1 MKIIV
6 FTLTYNNADVVPFFL
21 RHYSAFADEISA
33 FDDFSTDGTR
43 ELLKANPKVILRD
56 WPHPGS
62 GIDEVLFLA
71 HWKEWYQKARGGFD
85 WVIIADSDEIIHAP
99 DVRTVL
105 SDQQALGY
113 EVIRTNGWNMT
124 GNGLPKDDGRQ
135 IWEISPM
142 GVRAPVYSKPVV
154 FRPHIEISW
163 NLGKHAL
170 QDCSPEVTPRPLL
183 KLLHYRYM
191 GSTYTRIKNAKN
203 YARCGLAT
211 GDKAAA
217 WSNARSYDGPDK
229 EHSPQ
234 WADFAKTKAIN
245 ALEAPFYD

>member
-6 FTLTYNNADVVPFFL
+6 FVLTYNNADVVPFFL
-21 RHYSAFADEISA
+21 RHYSTFADEISA

-43 ELLKANPKVILRD
+43 ELLEANPKVLLRN

-62 GIDEVLFLA
+62 GIDEVLFLN
-71 HWKEWYQKARGGFD
+71 HWKEWYQRARGGFD
-85 WVIIADSDEIIHAP
+85 WVIIADSDEIIYAP
-99 DVRTVL
+99 DIRKVL
-105 SDQQALGY
+105 SEQQALGY
-113 EVIRTNGWNMT
+113 EVVRTNGWNMT
-124 GNGLPKDDGRQ
+124 GKGLPKDDGRQ

-154 FRPHIEISW
+154 FQPHAQISW

-170 QDCSPEVTPRPLL
+170 QDCNPKVTPTPLL

-191 GSTYTRIKNAKN
+191 GSAYTRKKNAKN

-234 WADFAKTKAIN
+234 WADFAHTKAIN